1 MAFSTTLETFTG
13 QSGVTE
19 TAVVV
24 ETTSGT
30 NPSVSV
36 AIDFSD
42 YYDRIATAIETI
54 ATNSTTIATKLTS
67 IEDHLNT
74 AGTEGNLASKITTS
88 SEELTSIQD
97 HLDTGSETTTNLAS
111 KITTLSEELTT
122 IDDNILTVA
131 NELTTIDTNIDRIR
145 VLGDYTGTGEAA
157 AQGFK
162 TRDDNT
168 IQGKIGS
175 ATLWKLYVEDGE
187 ILVADNTV
195 SEADQTEAIAKL
207 NSLIAL
213 VQANF

>member
-1 MAFSTTLETFTG
+1 MAFTTTLETFTG

-24 ETTSGT
+24 ESTSGT
-30 NPSVSV
+30 NTSVSV

-42 YYDRIATAIETI
+42 YYDRIATAMETI
-54 ATNSTTIATKLTS
+54 ATNSTTIATKITN

-74 AGTEGNLASKITTS
+74 AGTAA
-88 SEELTSIQD
+88 
-97 HLDTGSETTTNLAS
+97 NLAS

-122 IDDNILTVA
+122 IDDNVLTIA
-131 NELTTIDTNIDRIR
+131 NEITTIDDNVLTIANEITTIDDNVLSLANDIARIR
-145 VLGDYTGTGEAA
+145 DLGDYTGSGDAT

-187 ILVADNTV
+187 ILVDDSVV
-195 SEADQTEAIAKL
+195 SEAEQTQAVNKL
-207 NSLIAL
+207 NSLIAT

>member
-1 MAFSTTLETFTG
+1 MAFTTTLETFTG

-24 ETTSGT
+24 ESTSGT
-30 NPSVSV
+30 NTSVSV

-42 YYDRIATAIETI
+42 YYDRIATAMETI
-54 ATNSTTIATKLTS
+54 ATNSTTIATKITN

-74 AGTEGNLASKITTS
+74 AGTAA
-88 SEELTSIQD
+88 
-97 HLDTGSETTTNLAS
+97 NLAS

-122 IDDNILTVA
+122 IDDNVLTIA
-131 NELTTIDTNIDRIR
+131 NEITTIDDNVLSLATDIARIR
-145 VLGDYTGTGEAA
+145 DLGDYTGSGDAT

-187 ILVADNTV
+187 ILVDDSVV
-195 SEADQTEAIAKL
+195 SEAEQTQAVNKL
-207 NSLIAL
+207 NSLIAT

>member
-1 MAFSTTLETFTG
+1 MAFTTTLETFTG

-24 ETTSGT
+24 ETTGGT
-30 NPSVSV
+30 NNSVSV

-42 YYDRIATAIETI
+42 YYDRIATAMETI
-54 ATNSTTIATKLTS
+54 ATNSTTIATKITN

-74 AGTEGNLASKITTS
+74 AGTAA
-88 SEELTSIQD
+88 
-97 HLDTGSETTTNLAS
+97 NLAS

-122 IDDNILTVA
+122 IDDNVLTIA
-131 NELTTIDTNIDRIR
+131 NEITTIDDNVLSLATDIARIR
-145 VLGDYTGTGEAA
+145 DLGDYTGSGDAT

-187 ILVADNTV
+187 ILVDDGVV
-195 SEADQTEAIAKL
+195 SEAEQTQAVNKL
-207 NSLIAL
+207 NSLIAT

>member
-1 MAFSTTLETFTG
+1 MAFTTTLETFTG

-30 NPSVSV
+30 NNSVSV

-42 YYDRIATAIETI
+42 YYDRIATAMETI
-54 ATNSTTIATKLTS
+54 ATNSTTIATKITN

-74 AGTEGNLASKITTS
+74 AGTAA
-88 SEELTSIQD
+88 
-97 HLDTGSETTTNLAS
+97 NLAS

-122 IDDNILTVA
+122 IDDNVLTIA
-131 NELTTIDTNIDRIR
+131 NEITTIDDNVLSLATDIARIR
-145 VLGDYTGTGEAA
+145 DLGDYTGSGDAT

-187 ILVADNTV
+187 ILVDDSVV
-195 SEADQTEAIAKL
+195 SEAEQTQAVNKL
-207 NSLIAL
+207 NSLIAT